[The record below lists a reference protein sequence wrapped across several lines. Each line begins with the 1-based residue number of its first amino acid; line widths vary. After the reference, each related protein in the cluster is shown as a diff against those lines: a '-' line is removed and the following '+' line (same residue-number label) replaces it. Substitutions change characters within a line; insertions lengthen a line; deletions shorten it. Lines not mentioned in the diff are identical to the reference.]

1 MPSGRQKK
9 LGLGSRQ
16 AANSVSR
23 QVSVTRAL
31 CGWLLRKCRL
41 VERAAGQ
48 GGLVV
53 VLFGHSQGG
62 LSWEVVAGEQST
74 VYGPSGVAKTGD
86 GEDTTGGVGYCYI
99 PQANASGLLQY
110 QSAAAATAEGGG
122 LGGGQSKAGEGTAR
136 ESGPGRCTRRPGTA
150 APPGLGQSAKR
161 AYGLVEKGKG
171 PVGRYWRR
179 CQRSIRCASTHANV
193 AAAITYMS
201 CSAATREATAPL
213 GSESPAGRPVPQHGQ
228 DSEQSD
234 GRGARVNELGREN
247 WRCSPPAIGRDV

>member
-122 LGGGQSKAGEGTAR
+122 SAAANRRLAR
-136 ESGPGRCTRRPGTA
+136 ARPG
-150 APPGLGQSAKR
+150 SRVR
-161 AYGLVEKGKG
+161 AGVQDAL
-171 PVGRYWRR
+171 
-179 CQRSIRCASTHANV
+179 AL
-193 AAAITYMS
+193 
-201 CSAATREATAPL
+201 PL
-213 GSESPAGRPVPQHGQ
+213 RPVLVRVPREPM
-228 DSEQSD
+228 DS
-234 GRGARVNELGREN
+234 
-247 WRCSPPAIGRDV
+247 